1 MQRRVCVYVCY
12 GCYARTYVCYVSMY
26 VMYVCVCTCMYV
38 CMYVM
43 LCYVPCSGSSSWLA
57 LLFLYKNLHVF
68 RHVPRS
74 LVLPASRKF
83 AEGSRKGEAED
94 FFWNNEYGVNFMY
107 ICMLCYV
114 MLFYAELCYVMFC
127 YVMLLCV

>member
-1 MQRRVCVYVCY
+1 MYVC
-12 GCYARTYVCYVSMY
+12 
-26 VMYVCVCTCMYV
+26 MYVCVRV

-68 RHVPRS
+68 RHVPKS
-74 LVLPASRKF
+74 VVLPASRKF

-94 FFWNNEYGVNFMY
+94 FFGTMNMG
-107 ICMLCYV
+107 
-114 MLFYAELCYVMFC
+114 
-127 YVMLLCV
+127 

>member
-1 MQRRVCVYVCY
+1 MCVCMLCML
-12 GCYARTYVCYVSMY
+12 CTYVCMLCE
-26 VMYVCVCTCMYV
+26 YVCNVCMRVYV
-38 CMYVM
+38 YECMYVM
-43 LCYVPCSGSSSWLA
+43 LCYVPCSGSSCWLA

-68 RHVPRS
+68 RHVPKS
-74 LVLPASRKF
+74 VVLPASRKF

-94 FFWNNEYGVNFMY
+94 FFWNNEHGVNFMY

-114 MLFYAELCYVMFC
+114 MLFYAALCYVLFC

>member
-1 MQRRVCVYVCY
+1 
-12 GCYARTYVCYVSMY
+12 
-26 VMYVCVCTCMYV
+26 
-38 CMYVM
+38 M

-57 LLFLYKNLHVF
+57 ILLLYKNLHVF
-68 RHVPRS
+68 RHVPKS
-74 LVLPASRKF
+74 VVLPASRKF

-114 MLFYAELCYVMFC
+114 MVFYAALCYVMSC
-127 YVMLLCV
+127 YVMLLCVQ